1 MQQINFFI
9 NKLDNF
15 SKMTIESDKYRSIII
30 NYKNKNRSQ

>member
-15 SKMTIESDKYRSIII
+15 LKMTIGSGKYIPIII
-30 NYKNKNRSQ
+30 NYK